1 MHLTQHEREVLAGVV
16 RRLKTEFHVEQVVLY
31 GSAARGEMDS
41 ESDVDLLVVLPNVDW
56 NIEKRI
62 GDIAF
67 DAGLEINRVIST
79 MCFGKT
85 ELTDS
90 PMRSW
95 PTILNVRREGVP
107 L

>member
-1 MHLTQHEREVLAGVV
+1 MNLTQHEREVLAGVV
-16 RRLKTEFHVEQVVLY
+16 RRLKTDFHAEQVILY

-41 ESDVDLLVVLPNVDW
+41 ESDIDLLVVLPDVNWD
-56 NIEKRI
+56 IEKRI

-79 MCFGKT
+79 MCFSKT
-85 ELTDS
+85 DLTDS
-90 PMRSW
+90 PMRSS
-95 PTILNVRREGVP
+95 PLILNVRREGVP